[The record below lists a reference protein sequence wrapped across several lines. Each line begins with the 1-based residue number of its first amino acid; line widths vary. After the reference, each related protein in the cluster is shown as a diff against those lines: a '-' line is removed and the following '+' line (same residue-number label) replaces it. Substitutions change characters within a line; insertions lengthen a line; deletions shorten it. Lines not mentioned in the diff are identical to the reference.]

1 MTGRR
6 FPKAAPQ
13 PELCSETMSG
23 HLDLSVAERAS
34 LFDALRQAAER
45 SGTGLAITDISES
58 EPRNLF
64 VSADLARMM
73 GYEPHEAM
81 LLDPWAMIAPEE
93 LPRLKDMATRRA
105 AGQRVPSS
113 FETVLLHRSG
123 ARINIELAQSRTVL
137 DGHPVTVTFVSDIS
151 SRAATSQALRESE
164 KRFRDLV
171 DAAPDGV
178 AILRGPIVMFLN
190 ARAAKLLGLN
200 NPSLGIG
207 RNIAD
212 FLHPD
217 DRERAGMRIRKL
229 LEVGGLDERAEYRSI
244 DERGEEHTVEISSIA
259 IEYQGG
265 SAVLAFARDVTE
277 RKRMELKL
285 LEADRLAAL
294 GVLSAG
300 VAHEINNPLAYV
312 LLNLEYLK
320 RELPKA
326 AGDPTRVEA
335 LMVRVQDACHGADRV
350 ASIVRDLRTF
360 ARGDET
366 SRQPVSLE
374 AVIEAAVNIAYPE
387 IRTRARLERRY
398 QTVPAVDGNSGR
410 LEQVFMN
417 LLLNA
422 TQAFTDTSEE
432 ADNLIRVSLRADGDH
447 VIAEVSDNG
456 PGIPPHLLGRIF
468 DPFFTTKPVGVGTGL
483 GLPICRGIVQTHG
496 GEITI
501 DSKPGHGATFTLT
514 FPASKSSPIVPRKS
528 DRVPQDMLG
537 PRARGRILV
546 VDDEPV
552 VAHTLKV
559 LLSGEHEL
567 VVTQSG
573 AEALEVL
580 RQEGANPPN
589 YDAVLCDL
597 MMPTMTGMD
606 FYRLLESRLPAVAQ
620 RTLFMTGGAF
630 TPLAQQFVQN
640 THRPLLGKPFSNQEL
655 LQFLQSA
662 LETVGYAPAMRD
674 SSSSDKSKSE

>member
-1 MTGRR
+1 
-6 FPKAAPQ
+6 
-13 PELCSETMSG
+13 MSG
-23 HLDLSVAERAS
+23 NLDLSVAERAS

-45 SGTGLAITDISES
+45 SGTGLAITDISEG

-64 VSADLARMM
+64 VSSDLARMM
-73 GYEPHEAM
+73 GYEPHEM
-81 LLDPWAMIAPEE
+81 VDRDPWSMIAPEE
-93 LPRLKDMATRRA
+93 RPRLQEMAARRA
-105 AGQRVPSS
+105 EGGKVPGS

-123 ARINIELAQSRTVL
+123 ARIAIELAQSRAVL
-137 DGHPVTVTFVSDIS
+137 DGHPVIVTFVNDIS

-178 AILRGPIVMFLN
+178 VILRGQIIMFLN
-190 ARAAKLLGLN
+190 ARAAKLLGL
-200 NPSLGIG
+200 SSGALGIG
-207 RNIAD
+207 RTITD

-217 DRERAGMRIRKL
+217 DRERAGLRIRKL
-229 LEVGGLDERAEYRSI
+229 LETGGLDERAEYRSI
-244 DERGEEHTVEISSIA
+244 DERGEEKTVEISSIP
-259 IEYQGG
+259 IDYQGG
-265 SAVLAFARDVTE
+265 PAVLAFARDVTE

-285 LEADRLAAL
+285 LEADRLTAL

-326 AGDPTRVEA
+326 AGDPSRLEA

-360 ARGDET
+360 ARGEET
-366 SRQPVSLE
+366 GRQPVSLE

-398 QTVPAVDGNSGR
+398 QTVPAVDGNAGR

-422 TQAFTDTSEE
+422 TQAFGAGTDE
-432 ADNLIRVSLRADGDH
+432 ADNLIRVSLRAQGEH
-447 VIAEVSDNG
+447 VIAEVADNG
-456 PGIPPHLLGRIF
+456 PGIAPELLKRVF

-501 DSKPGHGATFTLT
+501 DSKPGQGAVFTLT
-514 FPASKSSPIVPRKS
+514 FPASKHSPILPRKS
-528 DRVPQDMLG
+528 DRLPKEVEG
-537 PRARGRILV
+537 PRARGRVLV
-546 VDDEPV
+546 IDDEAV

-567 VVTQSG
+567 VVAQSG
-573 AEALEVL
+573 AEALEL
-580 RQEGANPPN
+580 LQGEAASPPN
-589 YDAVLCDL
+589 FDAVLCDL
-597 MMPTMTGMD
+597 MMPGMTGMEL
-606 FYRLLESRLPAVAQ
+606 FEVLRREHPGLARRVV
-620 RTLFMTGGAF
+620 FMTGGVAM
-630 TPLAQQFVQN
+630 TRVQEFLDSVPN
-640 THRPLLGKPFSNQEL
+640 PKFEKPFDVAEL
-655 LQFLQSA
+655 RRILHRLVSSA
-662 LETVGYAPAMRD
+662 RA
-674 SSSSDKSKSE
+674 

>member
-1 MTGRR
+1 
-6 FPKAAPQ
+6 
-13 PELCSETMSG
+13 MSG

-45 SGTGLAITDISES
+45 SGTGLAITDISD

-73 GYEPHEAM
+73 GYEQQEAM
-81 LLDPWAMIAPEE
+81 ALDPWSMIAPEE
-93 LPRLKDMATRRA
+93 VPRLQEMARQRA
-105 AGQRVPSS
+105 AGQKVPGS

-123 ARINIELAQSRTVL
+123 ARIAIELAQSRTLL
-137 DGHPVTVTFVSDIS
+137 DGHPVTVTFVNDIS
-151 SRAATSQALRESE
+151 TRTATSQALLESE

-171 DAAPDGV
+171 DGAPDGV
-178 AILRGPIVMFLN
+178 AILRGPVVMYLN
-190 ARAAKLLGLN
+190 DRAARLLGLN
-200 NPSLGIG
+200 DASQGTG
-207 RNIAD
+207 RVITD

-217 DRERAGMRIRKL
+217 DRERAATRIRKL
-229 LEVGGLDERAEYRSI
+229 LESGGLDERSEYRSI
-244 DERGEEHTVEISSIA
+244 DGRGEEHTVEISSIP

-265 SAVLAFARDVTE
+265 PAVLAFARDVTE
-277 RKRMELKL
+277 RKRMEIKL
-285 LEADRLAAL
+285 LEADRLTAL

-326 AGDPTRVEA
+326 AGDPSRVES

-366 SRQPVSLE
+366 GRQPVSLE
-374 AVIEAAVNIAYPE
+374 TVIEAAVNIAYPE

-398 QTVPAVDGNSGR
+398 QTVPAVDGNAGR

-422 TQAFTDTSEE
+422 TQAFPAGSEE
-432 ADNLIRVSLRADGDH
+432 ADNLIRVTLRSEGDR
-447 VIAEVSDNG
+447 VVAEVSDNG
-456 PGIPPHLLGRIF
+456 PGIPPDLLGRIF

-501 DSKPGHGATFTLT
+501 DSKVGQGATFTLT

-528 DRVPQDMLG
+528 DRASQEVHG
-537 PRARGRILV
+537 PRMRGRILV

-559 LLSGEHEL
+559 LLSGEHDL
-567 VVTQSG
+567 VIAQSG
-573 AEALEVL
+573 AEALEIL
-580 RQEGANPPN
+580 QAEAATPPN
-589 YDAVLCDL
+589 YDVVLCDL
-597 MMPTMTGMD
+597 MMPGMTGMEL
-606 FYRLLESRLPAVAQ
+606 FEVLRREHPSLARRVV
-620 RTLFMTGGAF
+620 FMTGGVSMTRVSEF
-630 TPLAQQFVQN
+630 LESVPNPKFE
-640 THRPLLGKPFSNQEL
+640 KPFDVAEL
-655 LQFLQSA
+655 RRILNRFVASA
-662 LETVGYAPAMRD
+662 RA
-674 SSSSDKSKSE
+674 